1 MTRFMGVDFSGG
13 ARPWRP
19 IVARP
24 TVWIATAEKDIRGL
38 RLTELIPVQSL
49 AGDGQPFHRLVNF
62 LAAGDFEVAAID
74 APFSLPLAH
83 LPKGGHAELLQK
95 VRALPNGPDRPFPT
109 GASIMA
115 LGEAESPKAQAKPLR
130 ETEAYWAAQGVNTRS
145 TMWNGPRGGAPF
157 AGACLRLLEQS
168 GRPSWPWD
176 NSQPGVLC
184 EAFPAAQ
191 LRHWGL
197 PYQGYSQS
205 TAGQV
210 REAIVGDLQSRIDLS
225 EVHRGI
231 LMRNPDAL
239 DALIS
244 AFAAIAVADNAVT
257 GFHTPLPDGFISVAE

>member
-1 MTRFMGVDFSGG
+1 MIKFIGVDFSGG
-13 ARPWRP
+13 ARPWQP

-24 TVWIATAEKDIRGL
+24 TVWIATVEKDIGGL

-49 AGDGQPFHRLVNF
+49 AGEGPPFNRLVNL
-62 LAAGDFEVAAID
+62 LAAGDFRATAID
-74 APFSLPLAH
+74 APFSLPLAY
-83 LPKGGHAELLQK
+83 LPKGGHAELLQRVK
-95 VRALPNGPDRPFPT
+95 ALPNGPDRPFPT
-109 GASIMA
+109 GASIVA

-130 ETEAYWAAQGVNTRS
+130 ETEAYWVAQGVNTRS

-157 AGACLRLLEQS
+157 AGACLRLLERS

-176 NSQPGVLC
+176 NAQHGVLC

-197 PYQGYSQS
+197 PHQGYSQS

-210 REAIVGDLQSRIDLS
+210 REVIVEKLQGRINVS
-225 EVHRGI
+225 QAHRCI
-231 LMRNPDAL
+231 LIRNPDAL

-244 AFAAIAVADNAVT
+244 VFAAVAVANNAVV
-257 GFHTPLPDGFISVAE
+257 GFYAPLTDGVISVAE